1 MVAYTV
7 CPKIT
12 IPQLPHFKP
21 SEFCFYPY
29 SSSFAYLL
37 FQVPKSTIS
46 AKLLAAKSGICEDF
60 PRTVSCGSALN
71 AALQSN
77 ECSVFLRTQPS
88 CEDWPMLDKPRPQLT
103 GVPSPRLS
111 AEDAG
116 RVHMSA
122 ESRASVQS
130 RLCKNQRGR
139 KGDKRRG
146 DDFTKTSSIQSTA
159 WTSGKVHSVRHFY
172 LLWFSLQLLQFSL
185 FLLSDD
191 MTEFEWEH

>member
-12 IPQLPHFKP
+12 IPQFPHFKP
-21 SEFCFYPY
+21 SEFCFYSY

-37 FQVPKSTIS
+37 FQMPKSTIS

-60 PRTVSCGSALN
+60 PWTMSCGSALN
-71 AALQSN
+71 AALKSN
-77 ECSVFLRTQPS
+77 QCSVFLRTRPS
-88 CEDWPMLDKPRPQLT
+88 CEDWPVLDKPWLQLT

-116 RVHMSA
+116 CIRTSA
-122 ESRASVQS
+122 ESRTSVRS

-139 KGDKRRG
+139 KGGKRRD
-146 DDFTKTSSIQSTA
+146 DDFTKTFFIQSTV

-172 LLWFSLQLLQFSL
+172 LLWFSFQLIQLSL
-185 FLLSDD
+185 FLLSGD